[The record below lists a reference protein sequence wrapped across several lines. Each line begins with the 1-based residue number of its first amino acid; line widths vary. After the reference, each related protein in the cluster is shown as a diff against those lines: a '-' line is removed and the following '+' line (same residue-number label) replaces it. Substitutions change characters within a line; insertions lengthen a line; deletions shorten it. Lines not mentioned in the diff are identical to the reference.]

1 MQDNSTL
8 MAELGHEFTDMALL
22 TRALTHRSFS
32 REHNERLEFLGDA
45 LLGAIIAEA
54 LFEQWP
60 DLSEGA
66 LSRMRSALVNGVALA
81 QLAQRFSLGAH
92 LRLGSGEIKSGGRE
106 RESILADAF
115 EALIAA
121 VYLDS
126 DFATCRACVRRWF
139 ATELS
144 VVESKITVSKDA
156 KTRLQE
162 WAQARQLALP
172 TYLSAVTGEAHALVF
187 SVTCQMAG
195 MTITTTAQASSR
207 RAAEQLA
214 AAQFLEQ
221 LDD

>member
-1 MQDNSTL
+1 MQDNNTL
-8 MAELGHEFTDMALL
+8 MAELGHDFTDTALL
-22 TRALTHRSFS
+22 VRALTHRSFS

-139 ATELS
+139 SAALA
-144 VVESKITVSKDA
+144 VVDSKIAVSKDA

-172 TYLSAVTGEAHALVF
+172 TYLSAVSGEAHALVF
-187 SVTCQMAG
+187 SVTCQIAG